1 MFQMNAQEKN
11 MEKENIDR
19 SMKPTP
25 EAIRGDL
32 RGR

>member
-1 MFQMNAQEKN
+1 MNVQGKN
-11 MEKENIDR
+11 MGKENIDR

-25 EAIRGDL
+25 DVIRGDL